1 MNVTTR
7 KKLSAILCAA
17 LIAAT
22 ALCAAGCSNSKTAT
36 PPPQDA
42 TYSASATP
50 HALGE
55 GETTF
60 PFSVVDLNGQEV
72 LFEISTNAETV
83 GEALEAV
90 GLIAGE
96 EGPYGLMITTV
107 NGLTLVYE
115 TDKAYWAFYI
125 DGEYAMTGVDS
136 TDIAAGQS
144 YCLKAE
150 KA

>member
-1 MNVTTR
+1 MNVTSKQT
-7 KKLSAILCAA
+7 LSSILCAA

-22 ALCAAGCSNSKTAT
+22 ALCAAGCSNSKTTT

-60 PFSVVDLNGQEV
+60 PLSVIDLNGQEV
-72 LFEISTNAETV
+72 RFEISTNADTV
-83 GEALEAV
+83 GEALTEV

-96 EGPYGLMITTV
+96 YGPYGLMVTTV

-115 TDKAYWAFYI
+115 TDHAYWAFYI
-125 DGEYAMTGVDS
+125 DGDYAMTGVDS
-136 TDIAAGQS
+136 TDVVDGQS
-144 YCLKAE
+144 YGLKAE